1 MPVDFIV
8 YSVELSRVQGLA
20 TPLSL
25 YAWFAVASCISTVTL
40 PPYGELAA
48 QEQRL
53 EGRFKGA
60 HAELITNCEQVR
72 PPRRLLPEPPAARV
86 FFK

>member
-1 MPVDFIV
+1 MDFIV

-72 PPRRLLPEPPAARV
+72 PLRRLLPEPPAARV